1 MKFDTNNYN
10 VTRIFIGYRE
20 PSNLQ
25 LTCLKEC
32 YETGKDITGTDIE
45 SQNQKA
51 DAAADDVLP
60 VQIEC
65 RLNKL
70 STLTVHSLT
79 PVLFPLSSCIH
90 LFIPNIKVLTIW
102 RELVRCGVHTSK
114 FFSQFQFWKY
124 KNSLNIWIQ

>member
-1 MKFDTNNYN
+1 MCVCGF
-10 VTRIFIGYRE
+10 VFV
-20 PSNLQ
+20 
-25 LTCLKEC
+25 CLLFFSLFYSDFTECSSFC

-90 LFIPNIKVLTIW
+90 LFIPNIKVLTI
-102 RELVRCGVHTSK
+102 
-114 FFSQFQFWKY
+114 
-124 KNSLNIWIQ
+124 